1 MKLMLAL
8 FITMLSFAAT
18 AQDTIQ
24 VPQFELNGIIEAM
37 DTLVEQDSINNLI
50 ILSLETE
57 VRLFETIIK
66 QDSLVLAYKQEQIV
80 LLESQIQLYD
90 DRLNHVDKWYDKRP
104 FGVVIGVLGT
114 IGIIH
119 VIGYTLPE

>member
-1 MKLMLAL
+1 MRIVLSILIA
-8 FITMLSFAAT
+8 MLSMGAF

-24 VPQFELNGIIEAM
+24 VPQVELDGIIEAI

-50 ILSLETE
+50 ILSLENE

-90 DRLNHVDKWYDKRP
+90 DRLNQVDKWYDKRP

-114 IGIIH
+114 IGLIH

>member
-1 MKLMLAL
+1 MRIVLSILIA
-8 FITMLSFAAT
+8 MLSMGTF

-24 VPQFELNGIIEAM
+24 VPQVELDGIIEAI

-90 DRLNHVDKWYDKRP
+90 DRLNQVDKWYDKRP
-104 FGVVIGVLGT
+104 FGVVIGILGT
-114 IGIIH
+114 IGLIH
-119 VIGYTLPE
+119 VIEYTLPE

>member
-1 MKLMLAL
+1 MAL
-8 FITMLSFAAT
+8 SILIAMLSIGAF

-24 VPQFELNGIIEAM
+24 VPQVELDGIIEAI

-66 QDSLVLAYKQEQIV
+66 QDSLVLAYKQEQII

-90 DRLNHVDKWYDKRP
+90 DRLNQVDKWYDKRP
-104 FGVVIGVLGT
+104 FGVVVGVLGT
-114 IGIIH
+114 IGLIH

>member
-1 MKLMLAL
+1 MKLILVL
-8 FITMLSFAAT
+8 FITMLSFAGS
-18 AQDTIQ
+18 AQDTIP
-24 VPQFELNGIIEAM
+24 VPQVELDGIIEAI

-57 VRLFETIIK
+57 VKLFETIIK
-66 QDSLVLAYKQEQIV
+66 QDSLVLAYKQEQIT
-80 LLESQIQLYD
+80 LLESQIELYD
-90 DRLNHVDKWYDKRP
+90 DRLNQVDKWYDKRP

>member
-1 MKLMLAL
+1 MRIAL
-8 FITMLSFAAT
+8 SILIAMLSAGTF

-24 VPQFELNGIIEAM
+24 VPQVDLDGIIEAM

-90 DRLNHVDKWYDKRP
+90 DRLNQVDKWYDKRP
-104 FGVVIGVLGT
+104 FGVVVGVLGT
-114 IGIIH
+114 IGLIH

>member
-1 MKLMLAL
+1 MRLILVL
-8 FITMLSFAAT
+8 FITMLSFAWS
-18 AQDTIQ
+18 AQDTIP
-24 VPQFELNGIIEAM
+24 VPQVELDGIIEAI

-57 VRLFETIIK
+57 VKLFETIIK
-66 QDSLVLAYKQEQIV
+66 QDSLVLAYKQEQIA
-80 LLESQIQLYD
+80 LLESQIELYD
-90 DRLNHVDKWYDKRP
+90 DRLNQVDKWYDKRP

>member
-1 MKLMLAL
+1 MRIVLSILIA
-8 FITMLSFAAT
+8 MLSIGAF

-24 VPQFELNGIIEAM
+24 VPQVELDGIIEAI

-50 ILSLETE
+50 ILSLENE

-90 DRLNHVDKWYDKRP
+90 DRLNQVDKWYDKRP

-114 IGIIH
+114 IGLIH

>member
-1 MKLMLAL
+1 MRIAL
-8 FITMLSFAAT
+8 SILIAMLSIGAF

-24 VPQFELNGIIEAM
+24 VPQVELDGIIEAI

-66 QDSLVLAYKQEQIV
+66 QDSLVLAYKQEQIA

-90 DRLNHVDKWYDKRP
+90 DRLNQVDKWYDKRP

-114 IGIIH
+114 IGLIH

>member
-1 MKLMLAL
+1 MRLILVL
-8 FITMLSFAAT
+8 FITMLSFAGS
-18 AQDTIQ
+18 AQDTIP
-24 VPQFELNGIIEAM
+24 VPQVELDGIIEAI

-57 VRLFETIIK
+57 VKLFETIIK
-66 QDSLVLAYKQEQIV
+66 QDSLVLAYKQEQIA
-80 LLESQIQLYD
+80 LLESQIELYD
-90 DRLNHVDKWYDKRP
+90 DRLNQVDKWYDKRP

>member
-1 MKLMLAL
+1 MKLILVL
-8 FITMLSFAAT
+8 FITMVSFAGS
-18 AQDTIQ
+18 AQDTIP
-24 VPQFELNGIIEAM
+24 VPQVELDGIIEAI

-57 VRLFETIIK
+57 VKLFETIIK
-66 QDSLVLAYKQEQIV
+66 QDSLVLAYKQEQIT
-80 LLESQIQLYD
+80 LLESQIELYD
-90 DRLNHVDKWYDKRP
+90 DRLNQVDKWYDKRP

>member
-1 MKLMLAL
+1 MRIVLSILIA
-8 FITMLSFAAT
+8 MLSICAF

-24 VPQFELNGIIEAM
+24 VPQVELDGIIEAI

-90 DRLNHVDKWYDKRP
+90 DRLNQVDKWYDKRP

-114 IGIIH
+114 IGLIH

>member
-1 MKLMLAL
+1 MRLAL
-8 FITMLSFAAT
+8 SLIIAMLSMGVF

-24 VPQFELNGIIEAM
+24 VPQVELDDIIEAM

-50 ILSLETE
+50 ILSLESE
-57 VRLFETIIK
+57 IRLFETILE
-66 QDSLVLAYKQEQIV
+66 QDSLVLAYKQEQIT
-80 LLESQIQLYD
+80 LLEIQIQLYD
-90 DRLNHVDKWYDKRP
+90 DRLNQVDKWYDKRP

-114 IGIIH
+114 IGLIH

>member
-1 MKLMLAL
+1 MRLILAL
-8 FITMLSFAAT
+8 LITMLSFAGS
-18 AQDTIQ
+18 AQDTIP
-24 VPQFELNGIIEAM
+24 VPQVELDGIIEAI

-57 VRLFETIIK
+57 VKLFETIIK
-66 QDSLVLAYKQEQIV
+66 QDSLVLAYKQEQIT
-80 LLESQIQLYD
+80 LLESQIELYD
-90 DRLNHVDKWYDKRP
+90 DRLNQVDKWYDKRP

>member
-1 MKLMLAL
+1 MRLMLAL
-8 FITMLSFAAT
+8 FITMLSFAVP
-18 AQDTIQ
+18 AQDTIP
-24 VPQFELNGIIEAM
+24 VPQIELDGIIEAM

-66 QDSLVLAYKQEQIV
+66 QDSLVLAYKQEQIN
-80 LLESQIQLYD
+80 LLESQIELYD

>member
-1 MKLMLAL
+1 MRIVLSILIA
-8 FITMLSFAAT
+8 MLSIGAF

-24 VPQFELNGIIEAM
+24 VPQVELDGIIEAM

-90 DRLNHVDKWYDKRP
+90 DRLNQVDKWYDKRP

-114 IGIIH
+114 IGLIH

>member
-1 MKLMLAL
+1 MRLVLSILIA
-8 FITMLSFAAT
+8 MLSIGAF

-24 VPQFELNGIIEAM
+24 VPQVELDGIIEAI

-90 DRLNHVDKWYDKRP
+90 DRLNQVDKWYDKRP

-114 IGIIH
+114 IGLIH

>member
-1 MKLMLAL
+1 MRIAL
-8 FITMLSFAAT
+8 SILIAMLSVGAF

-24 VPQFELNGIIEAM
+24 VPQVDLDGIIEAM

-90 DRLNHVDKWYDKRP
+90 DRLNQVDKWYDKRP

-114 IGIIH
+114 IGLIH

>member
-1 MKLMLAL
+1 MRLILVL
-8 FITMLSFAAT
+8 FITMLSFAGS
-18 AQDTIQ
+18 AQDTIP
-24 VPQFELNGIIEAM
+24 VPQVELDGIIEAI

-50 ILSLETE
+50 ILSLENE
-57 VRLFETIIK
+57 VKLFETIIK
-66 QDSLVLAYKQEQIV
+66 QDSLVLAYKQEQIT
-80 LLESQIQLYD
+80 LLESQIELYD
-90 DRLNHVDKWYDKRP
+90 DRLNQVDKWYDKRP

>member
-1 MKLMLAL
+1 MRIVLSILIA
-8 FITMLSFAAT
+8 MLSIGAF

-24 VPQFELNGIIEAM
+24 VPQVELDGIIEAI

-90 DRLNHVDKWYDKRP
+90 DRLNQVDKWYDKRP

-114 IGIIH
+114 IGLIH
-119 VIGYTLPE
+119 VIEYTLPE

>member
-1 MKLMLAL
+1 MRIAL
-8 FITMLSFAAT
+8 SILIAMLSVGAF

-24 VPQFELNGIIEAM
+24 VPQVDLDGIIEAM

-66 QDSLVLAYKQEQIV
+66 QDSLVLAYKQEQII

-90 DRLNHVDKWYDKRP
+90 DRLNQVDKWYDKRP
-104 FGVVIGVLGT
+104 FGVVVGVLGT
-114 IGIIH
+114 IGLIH

>member
-1 MKLMLAL
+1 MRIILSILIA
-8 FITMLSFAAT
+8 MLSIGAF

-24 VPQFELNGIIEAM
+24 VPQVELDGIIEAI

-90 DRLNHVDKWYDKRP
+90 DRLNQVDKWYDKRP

-114 IGIIH
+114 IGLIH

>member
-1 MKLMLAL
+1 MRMAL
-8 FITMLSFAAT
+8 SILIAMLSVGAF

-24 VPQFELNGIIEAM
+24 VPQVDLDGIIEAM

-90 DRLNHVDKWYDKRP
+90 DRLNQVDKWYDKRP

-114 IGIIH
+114 IGLIH

>member
-1 MKLMLAL
+1 MRIVLSILIA
-8 FITMLSFAAT
+8 MLSMGAF

-24 VPQFELNGIIEAM
+24 VPQVELDDIIEAI

-90 DRLNHVDKWYDKRP
+90 DRLNQVDKWYDKRP

-114 IGIIH
+114 IGLIH

>member
-1 MKLMLAL
+1 MRIAL
-8 FITMLSFAAT
+8 SILIAMLSIGAF

-24 VPQFELNGIIEAM
+24 VPQVELDGIIEAI

-90 DRLNHVDKWYDKRP
+90 DRLNQVDKWYDKRP

-114 IGIIH
+114 IGLIH
-119 VIGYTLPE
+119 VIEYTLPE

>member
-1 MKLMLAL
+1 MRIVLSILIA
-8 FITMLSFAAT
+8 MLSIGAF

-24 VPQFELNGIIEAM
+24 VPQVELDGIIEAI

-66 QDSLVLAYKQEQIV
+66 QDSLVLAYKQEQII

-90 DRLNHVDKWYDKRP
+90 DRLNQVDKWYDKRP

-114 IGIIH
+114 IGLIH

>member
-1 MKLMLAL
+1 MRLILAL
-8 FITMLSFAAT
+8 FITMLSFAVP
-18 AQDTIQ
+18 AQDTIP
-24 VPQFELNGIIEAM
+24 VPQIELDGIIEAM
-37 DTLVEQDSINNLI
+37 DMLVEQDSINNLI
-50 ILSLETE
+50 IFSLETE

-66 QDSLVLAYKQEQIV
+66 QDSLVLAYKQEQITI
-80 LLESQIQLYD
+80 LESQIKLYD
-90 DRLNHVDKWYDKRP
+90 DRLNYVDKWYDKRP

>member
-1 MKLMLAL
+1 MRLILAL
-8 FITMLSFAAT
+8 LITMLSFAGS
-18 AQDTIQ
+18 AQDTIP
-24 VPQFELNGIIEAM
+24 VPQVELDGIIEAIY
-37 DTLVEQDSINNLI
+37 TLVEQDSINNLI

-57 VRLFETIIK
+57 VKLFETIIK
-66 QDSLVLAYKQEQIV
+66 QDSLVLAYKQEQIT
-80 LLESQIQLYD
+80 LLESQIELYD
-90 DRLNHVDKWYDKRP
+90 DRLNQVDKWYDKRP

>member
-1 MKLMLAL
+1 MRIAL
-8 FITMLSFAAT
+8 SILIAMLSVGAF

-24 VPQFELNGIIEAM
+24 VPQVDLDGIIEAM

-90 DRLNHVDKWYDKRP
+90 DRLNQVDKWYDKRP
-104 FGVVIGVLGT
+104 FGVVVGVLGT
-114 IGIIH
+114 IGLIH

>member
-1 MKLMLAL
+1 MRLILVL
-8 FITMLSFAAT
+8 FITMLSFAGS
-18 AQDTIQ
+18 AQDTIP
-24 VPQFELNGIIEAM
+24 VPQVELDGIIEAI

-50 ILSLETE
+50 ILSLENE
-57 VRLFETIIK
+57 VKLFETIIK
-66 QDSLVLAYKQEQIV
+66 QDSLVLAYKQEQIT
-80 LLESQIQLYD
+80 LLESQIELYD
-90 DRLNHVDKWYDKRP
+90 NRLTQVDKWYDKRP

>member
-1 MKLMLAL
+1 MKLILVL
-8 FITMLSFAAT
+8 FITMLSFAGS
-18 AQDTIQ
+18 AQDTIP
-24 VPQFELNGIIEAM
+24 VPQVELDGIIEAI

-57 VRLFETIIK
+57 VKLFETIIK
-66 QDSLVLAYKQEQIV
+66 QDSLVLAYKQEQIT
-80 LLESQIQLYD
+80 LLESQIELYD
-90 DRLNHVDKWYDKRP
+90 DRLNKVDKWYDKRP